1 MVLHKAD
8 CFLTP
13 SPDIR
18 EVNGIR
24 FMQVKNP
31 WSHLRWKGP
40 YSHMDTERWNP
51 ELMQALNY
59 NPSSAMQFDDGIFW
73 IDFDSVC
80 SNFVSIH
87 LNWNP
92 ELFMHRWALHM

>member
-1 MVLHKAD
+1 
-8 CFLTP
+8 
-13 SPDIR
+13 
-18 EVNGIR
+18 
-24 FMQVKNP
+24 
-31 WSHLRWKGP
+31 
-40 YSHMDTERWNP
+40 MDTERWNP